1 MAIEQTRQ
9 ELEAE
14 IAELKRKLATVGR
27 QMAVLESAVVE
38 LRICAAPFA
47 KWHGISDKCEAL
59 RHAMKIVGVALKDIA
74 TTPGHVDR
82 LRALG
87 ARAQDEMLDLKT
99 LADAADEA
107 RREEPGYRA
116 DLEA

>member
-14 IAELKRKLATVGR
+14 NAELKRKLAT
-27 QMAVLESAVVE
+27 LESAAVE

-47 KWHGISDKCEAL
+47 KWHKLHDQCAAL
-59 RHAMKIVGVALKDIA
+59 CHAMKIVGVALKDIKSM
-74 TTPGHVDR
+74 PGHCDR
-82 LRALG
+82 VRDLG
-87 ARAQDEMLDLKT
+87 ARAEHEELDLKA

-107 RREEPGYRA
+107 RRKEPGYRA

>member
-14 IAELKRKLATVGR
+14 IAELKRKLAT
-27 QMAVLESAVVE
+27 LESATVE

-87 ARAQDEMLDLKT
+87 ARAQDEKLDLKT